1 MIKVCS
7 KSPNSIRLGNVTI
20 PAYGSVLLASF
31 PISMETNRLI
41 NKGIIS
47 VFYVKDETVIT
58 KDVCNDNEVCI
69 ENKNDSAEVI
79 TDTNN
84 ISTRKKRNHKD
95 TVSLIDSAENISE
108 TKEPNKTKG
117 DNE

>member
-58 KDVCNDNEVCI
+58 EDICI
-69 ENKNDSAEVI
+69 SKETCTEDINDSAEVVA
-79 TDTNN
+79 DTNN
-84 ISTRKKRNHKD
+84 ANTRKKRNHKD
-95 TVSLIDSAENISE
+95 TVSLIDSVENIGE

>member
-58 KDVCNDNEVCI
+58 EDVSSNNEACTDDI
-69 ENKNDSAEVI
+69 NDSVEVV

-84 ISTRKKRNHKD
+84 ANTRKKRNHKD
-95 TVSLIDSAENISE
+95 TVSLIDSTENISE

>member
-41 NKGIIS
+41 NKSIIS
-47 VFYVKDETVIT
+47 VFYVKDETVST
-58 KDVCNDNEVCI
+58 DDVCSNNEAFTDDI
-69 ENKNDSAEVI
+69 NDSVEVV

-84 ISTRKKRNHKD
+84 ANTRKKRNHKD
-95 TVSLIDSAENISE
+95 TVSLINSTENIGE

>member
-58 KDVCNDNEVCI
+58 KDVCDDNEVCI
-69 ENKNDSAEVI
+69 EDKNNSVKVV
-79 TDTNN
+79 TDANN
-84 ISTRKKRNHKD
+84 SNTRKKRNHKD
-95 TVSLIDSAENISE
+95 TVSLIDSVENISE

>member
-58 KDVCNDNEVCI
+58 EDVGSNNEACTDDI
-69 ENKNDSAEVI
+69 NDSVEVV

-84 ISTRKKRNHKD
+84 ANTRKKRNHKD
-95 TVSLIDSAENISE
+95 TVSLIDSVENISE